1 MSGSAVQK
9 RRRTGLSVS
18 SAVKS
23 VLSVDEYS
31 SHIYKPKTP
40 NTEVRY
46 ASLLELVTKHYPD
59 ESGVCVW
66 GVIDE

>member
-1 MSGSAVQK
+1 M
-9 RRRTGLSVS
+9 S

-59 ESGVCVW
+59 ECGVCVW